1 MISGWLIKIVL
12 GIAAIGFGIIELGSP
27 LIAQAQA
34 DDSAHAVADAAGLA
48 VQFNYTPEAL
58 QAACAAKAVEQ
69 EVELVACELSGSNE
83 VSVTVRKVARSYLLK
98 NFEQTKKYYVVEKSA
113 TAQRI

>member
-12 GIAAIGFGIIELGSP
+12 GIAAIGFGIVELGSP

-34 DDSAHAVADAAGLA
+34 DDSAHTVADAAALA
-48 VQFNYTPEAL
+48 VQFNFTEEAL
-58 QAACAAKAVEQ
+58 QASCQQTAAAQAVE
-69 EVELVACELSGSNE
+69 LLACGLSGSNQ
-83 VSVTVRKVARSYLLK
+83 VSVTVRKEARSYLLK
-98 NFEQTKKYYVVEKSA
+98 NFEQTRKFYVVDKSA